1 MLRRLRL
8 LLGACDLRDEC
19 IRRAKDEIG
28 DLAAIEVKD
37 YYDKINSGYPIAF
50 LEAIATIEFVEKV
63 KADLKKET
71 LLYKIKRLFD
81 KEDAK

>member
-1 MLRRLRL
+1 M
-8 LLGACDLRDEC
+8 RDEC

-28 DLAAIEVKD
+28 DLAAVEIKD
-37 YYDKINSGYPIAF
+37 YYDKINSGYPITF

-63 KADLKKET
+63 KADLRKET

-81 KEDAK
+81 KETIR

>member
-1 MLRRLRL
+1 M
-8 LLGACDLRDEC
+8 RDEC

-28 DLAAIEVKD
+28 DLAAVEIKD
-37 YYDKINSGYPIAF
+37 YYDKINSGYPITF

-63 KADLKKET
+63 KADLRKET

-81 KEDAK
+81 KEKEE